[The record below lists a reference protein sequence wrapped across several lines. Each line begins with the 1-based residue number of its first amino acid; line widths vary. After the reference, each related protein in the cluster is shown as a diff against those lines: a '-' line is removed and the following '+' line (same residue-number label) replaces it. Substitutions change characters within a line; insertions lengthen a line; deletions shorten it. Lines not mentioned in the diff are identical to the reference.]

1 MASKRSDGWDPG
13 LYSERHSFV
22 FEYGEELTE
31 LADVRPGE
39 RVLDVGCG
47 TGQLTARLA
56 ELGADVLGIDSSPAM
71 VEAARKA
78 YPTISFEVADVVE
91 LDIDSGFDL
100 VFSNAVLHWVK
111 RAQTAANAMATAL
124 RPGGRL
130 VAELGGRG
138 NIAAIKGAVDQA
150 VAESN
155 ISPEALA
162 KPWFY
167 PSLAEY
173 VAILTEAGLEVTFA
187 HLFPRPTPLDG
198 DSGLR
203 DWLEMFVRSHF
214 SGLSDEA
221 VDSVLSRAVEIAA
234 PSLRNDG
241 VWHADYVRLRI
252 TAVKDAA

>member
-1 MASKRSDGWDPG
+1 MI
-13 LYSERHSFV
+13 
-22 FEYGEELTE
+22 E

-47 TGQLTARLA
+47 TGELTARLA

-71 VEAARKA
+71 IEAAREA
-78 YPTISFEVADVVE
+78 YPALSFEVVDVAE
-91 LDIDSGFDL
+91 LDMDSNFDL
-100 VFSNAVLHWVK
+100 VFSNAALHWVK

-138 NIAAIKGAVDQA
+138 NIAAIKHAVDQA

-173 VAILTEAGLEVTFA
+173 VAILTEAGLEVTYS
-187 HLFPRPTPLDG
+187 HLFPRPTPLEGAD
-198 DSGLR
+198 GLR
-203 DWLEMFVRSHF
+203 DWLEMFVRPHF
-214 SGLSDEA
+214 SGTSAEA
-221 VDSVLSRAVEIAA
+221 ADTVLSRAVEIAE
-234 PSLRNDG
+234 PDLRRDG
-241 VWHADYVRLRI
+241 TWQADYVRLQVS
-252 TAVKDAA
+252 ALKPPG